1 MALILD
7 ILSWVL
13 LLAGGMLGITG
24 AVGMYRFPDFYTRLH
39 AASVTDTLCAG
50 FIIAGLILQAGTLM
64 MTIKLILILLFIAYT
79 SPTAAHSL
87 AKAALHGKLKPVLH
101 SKEDSSSNS

>member
-7 ILSWVL
+7 ILSWIL
-13 LLAGGMLGITG
+13 LLAGGALGITG
-24 AVGMYRFPDFYTRLH
+24 AIGMYRFPDFYTRLH

-64 MTIKLILILLFIAYT
+64 MAIKLILILLFIAYT
-79 SPTAAHSL
+79 SPTATHSL
-87 AKAALHGKLKPVLH
+87 AKAALHGNLKPLLH
-101 SKEDSSSNS
+101 DREDSSSNS